1 MNNSFLAWYLF
12 LVFFLFSC
20 TAIEI
25 KEDIFSKKG
34 KFSLASNSEY
44 FSGIINVSDVEKR
57 IQFNLDSLSKEFK
70 ISFTDE
76 EIETKEDI
84 FSKKGKFSLA
94 SNSEYFS
101 GIINVSDVEK
111 RIQFNLDSLS
121 KDFKISFKDEE
132 IKTNFKYENIIKESD
147 FKLFLK
153 WFFFKCTNIEC
164 QNFTL
169 QNLKLKKHLSNK
181 SGLIIQG
188 NYQKFRLSLKLN
200 DI

>member
-1 MNNSFLAWYLF
+1 MKKSFLAWYLF

-25 KEDIFSKKG
+25 KEDIFTKKG

-44 FSGIINVSDVEKR
+44 FSGTINVSDVDKS
-57 IQFNLDSLSKEFK
+57 IQMNLDSLSKEFK

-76 EIETKEDI
+76 EI
-84 FSKKGKFSLA
+84 
-94 SNSEYFS
+94 
-101 GIINVSDVEK
+101 
-111 RIQFNLDSLS
+111 
-121 KDFKISFKDEE
+121 
-132 IKTNFKYENIIKESD
+132 KTNFKYKTIIKESD

-153 WFFFKCTNIEC
+153 WFFFECTNVEC

-188 NYQKFRLSLKLN
+188 NFQNFRLSLKLN

>member
-20 TAIEI
+20 SAIEI

-76 EIETKEDI
+76 EIK
-84 FSKKGKFSLA
+84 S
-94 SNSEYFS
+94 
-101 GIINVSDVEK
+101 
-111 RIQFNLDSLS
+111 
-121 KDFKISFKDEE
+121 
-132 IKTNFKYENIIKESD
+132 NFKYKNIIKESD
-147 FKLFLK
+147 FKSFLK
-153 WFFFKCTNIEC
+153 WFFFECTNIEC

>member
-1 MNNSFLAWYLF
+1 M
-12 LVFFLFSC
+12 
-20 TAIEI
+20 
-25 KEDIFSKKG
+25 
-34 KFSLASNSEY
+34 
-44 FSGIINVSDVEKR
+44 SDVEKR

-76 EIETKEDI
+76 EIK
-84 FSKKGKFSLA
+84 S
-94 SNSEYFS
+94 
-101 GIINVSDVEK
+101 
-111 RIQFNLDSLS
+111 
-121 KDFKISFKDEE
+121 
-132 IKTNFKYENIIKESD
+132 NFKYKNIIKESD

-153 WFFFKCTNIEC
+153 WFFFKCKNIEC

-188 NYQKFRLSLKLN
+188 NFQNFRLSLKLN

>member
-1 MNNSFLAWYLF
+1 MKKSFLAWYLF

-20 TAIEI
+20 AAIEI

-44 FSGIINVSDVEKR
+44 FSGIINVSDVDKR

-76 EIETKEDI
+76 EI
-84 FSKKGKFSLA
+84 
-94 SNSEYFS
+94 
-101 GIINVSDVEK
+101 
-111 RIQFNLDSLS
+111 
-121 KDFKISFKDEE
+121 
-132 IKTNFKYENIIKESD
+132 KTNFKYKTIIKESD

-153 WFFFKCTNIEC
+153 WFFFECTNVEC

>member
-1 MNNSFLAWYLF
+1 MKKSFLAWYLF

-20 TAIEI
+20 TTIEI

-57 IQFNLDSLSKEFK
+57 IKFNLDSF
-70 ISFTDE
+70 
-76 EIETKEDI
+76 
-84 FSKKGKFSLA
+84 
-94 SNSEYFS
+94 
-101 GIINVSDVEK
+101 
-111 RIQFNLDSLS
+111 S

-132 IKTNFKYENIIKESD
+132 IKTNFKYETIIKESD
-147 FKLFLK
+147 FKLFLE
-153 WFFFKCTNIEC
+153 WFFFKCTNVEC
-164 QNFTL
+164 KNFTL
-169 QNLKLKKHLSNK
+169 QNLKLKKYLSNK

-188 NYQKFRLSLKLN
+188 NYQKFRFSLKLN

>member
-20 TAIEI
+20 ATIEI

-76 EIETKEDI
+76 EIKNEAMSVIKKIGTEMEENIKNAS
-84 FSKKGKFSLA
+84 SK
-94 SNSEYFS
+94 
-101 GIINVSDVEK
+101 VSDYFE
-111 RIQFNLDSLS
+111 
-121 KDFKISFKDEE
+121 
-132 IKTNFKYENIIKESD
+132 
-147 FKLFLK
+147 
-153 WFFFKCTNIEC
+153 
-164 QNFTL
+164 
-169 QNLKLKKHLSNK
+169 SNK
-181 SGLIIQG
+181 NLEEE
-188 NYQKFRLSLKLN
+188 
-200 DI
+200 

>member
-20 TAIEI
+20 AAIEI
-25 KEDIFSKKG
+25 KEGIFSKKG

-44 FSGIINVSDVEKR
+44 FSGIINVNDVEKR

-70 ISFTDE
+70 ISFT
-76 EIETKEDI
+76 
-84 FSKKGKFSLA
+84 
-94 SNSEYFS
+94 
-101 GIINVSDVEK
+101 
-111 RIQFNLDSLS
+111 
-121 KDFKISFKDEE
+121 DEE

-169 QNLKLKKHLSNK
+169 QNLKLKKLSSNK

-188 NYQKFRLSLKLN
+188 NFQKFRLSLKLN

>member
-1 MNNSFLAWYLF
+1 MKKSFLAWYLL

-20 TAIEI
+20 AAIEI

-44 FSGIINVSDVEKR
+44 FSGIINVSEDEKK
-57 IQFNLDSLSKEFK
+57 IKLNLD
-70 ISFTDE
+70 
-76 EIETKEDI
+76 
-84 FSKKGKFSLA
+84 G
-94 SNSEYFS
+94 
-101 GIINVSDVEK
+101 
-111 RIQFNLDSLS
+111 LS
-121 KDFKISFKDEE
+121 KDFNISFKDEE

-147 FKLFLK
+147 LKLFLK

-164 QNFTL
+164 QNFSL

-181 SGLIIQG
+181 TGLIIQG
-188 NYQKFRLSLKLN
+188 NFQKFRFSMKLY

>member
-1 MNNSFLAWYLF
+1 MKKSFLAWYLF

-20 TAIEI
+20 AAIEI
-25 KEDIFSKKG
+25 KEDIFLKKG

-44 FSGIINVSDVEKR
+44 FSGTIYVSDAETR
-57 IQFNLDSLSKEFK
+57 IQLNLD
-70 ISFTDE
+70 
-76 EIETKEDI
+76 
-84 FSKKGKFSLA
+84 G
-94 SNSEYFS
+94 
-101 GIINVSDVEK
+101 
-111 RIQFNLDSLS
+111 LS
-121 KDFKISFKDEE
+121 KDFKIFLKDEE

-153 WFFFKCTNIEC
+153 WFFFKCTNTEC
-164 QNFTL
+164 QNLTL

-188 NYQKFRLSLKLN
+188 NFQKFRLSLKLN

>member
-1 MNNSFLAWYLF
+1 MKKSFLAWYLF

-20 TAIEI
+20 TTIEI

-44 FSGIINVSDVEKR
+44 FSGTINVSDVDKK
-57 IQFNLDSLSKEFK
+57 IQLNLD
-70 ISFTDE
+70 
-76 EIETKEDI
+76 
-84 FSKKGKFSLA
+84 G
-94 SNSEYFS
+94 
-101 GIINVSDVEK
+101 
-111 RIQFNLDSLS
+111 LS
-121 KDFKISFKDEE
+121 KDFKISFKDKE
-132 IKTNFKYENIIKESD
+132 IKTNFKYDNFIKESD

-169 QNLKLKKHLSNK
+169 QNLKLRKHLSNK
-181 SGLIIQG
+181 RGLIIQG
-188 NYQKFRLSLKLN
+188 SFQKFRLSLKLN

>member
-1 MNNSFLAWYLF
+1 MKKSFLAWYLF
-12 LVFFLFSC
+12 LIFFLFSC
-20 TAIEI
+20 AAIEI

-44 FSGIINVSDVEKR
+44 FSGTINVSDVDKS
-57 IQFNLDSLSKEFK
+57 IQM
-70 ISFTDE
+70 
-76 EIETKEDI
+76 
-84 FSKKGKFSLA
+84 
-94 SNSEYFS
+94 
-101 GIINVSDVEK
+101 
-111 RIQFNLDSLS
+111 NLDSLS

-132 IKTNFKYENIIKESD
+132 IKTNFIYENIIKESD

-153 WFFFKCTNIEC
+153 WFFFKCTNTEC
-164 QNFTL
+164 QNLTL

-188 NYQKFRLSLKLN
+188 NFQKFRLSLKLN

>member
-1 MNNSFLAWYLF
+1 MKKSFLVCYLF

-20 TAIEI
+20 AAVEI

-44 FSGIINVSDVEKR
+44 FSGTIYVSDA
-57 IQFNLDSLSKEFK
+57 
-70 ISFTDE
+70 
-76 EIETKEDI
+76 ET
-84 FSKKGKFSLA
+84 
-94 SNSEYFS
+94 
-101 GIINVSDVEK
+101 

-121 KDFKISFKDEE
+121 KDFKIFLKDEE
-132 IKTNFKYENIIKESD
+132 IKTNFKYKTIIKESD

-153 WFFFKCTNIEC
+153 WFFFECTNVEC

-181 SGLIIQG
+181 TGLIIQG
-188 NYQKFRLSLKLN
+188 NFQKFRFSMKLY